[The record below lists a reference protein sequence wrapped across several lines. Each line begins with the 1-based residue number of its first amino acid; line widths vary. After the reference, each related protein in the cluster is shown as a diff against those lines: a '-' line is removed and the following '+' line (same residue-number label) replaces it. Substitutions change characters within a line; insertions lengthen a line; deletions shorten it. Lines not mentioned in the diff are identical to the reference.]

1 VGHRSASDSSQQVV
15 LRRAKRISD
24 VRCAKRLSSFT
35 IKYRIIQV
43 VQSIFNWVE
52 RVETSTCSTPTTDP
66 SKSSAST
73 ATNDTSQVADSG
85 INQLAW
91 HPPLRASKSVRTD
104 FVASTSLRYK
114 KSQQRIYLYTPRSHC
129 QDKAQPKRIHHEDPL
144 RSIAPPCRITSD
156 DVVGFR
162 FRFKDRRLSLA

>member
-24 VRCAKRLSSFT
+24 VRCAKRLSSLT
-35 IKYRIIQV
+35 VKYRIIQV
-43 VQSIFNWVE
+43 VQSSTGSNESRQV
-52 RVETSTCSTPTTDP
+52 RVQLPPPIHRSHPHQLLPTTP
-66 SKSSAST
+66 AKLLTPVSISWLGTPRCEQAKASE
-73 ATNDTSQVADSG
+73 
-85 INQLAW
+85 
-91 HPPLRASKSVRTD
+91 TD

-144 RSIAPPCRITSD
+144 RIIAPPCRFTSD

-162 FRFKDRRLSLA
+162 FRFKDRRLFLA